1 MYRFA
6 LDYLK
11 EWKNRLSRKPLVVRG
26 ARQVGKTYL
35 IRELAKEFDT
45 YIEINLETEQT
56 IIPYFEKD
64 DPMQTLRLLELH
76 YNKKIFT
83 ENTLLFLDE
92 IQAAPHIFAKLRYFY
107 EKVPQLHI
115 VAAGSLLE
123 FIIEEHSFSMPV
135 GRIEYMHLGPMT
147 FQEFLLADEN
157 ENVAEFLSQYSV
169 KDDFPTPLHTKLLG
183 LFKIYLTIGGMPE
196 SINSYVLQ
204 KSYRDCDRIKEN
216 ILTTYIDDF
225 GKYGRRVNY
234 QRTLLV
240 FKAIPGTVGKKF
252 KYVNISREQRSKD
265 LSTSLHML
273 SLARVCYKVH
283 HSSCQG
289 IPLGAT
295 LDMKNFKLLFL
306 DVGLLLSAC
315 GLSMLHIEKADNLLL
330 INAGSICEQFIGQH
344 LLHRQDYY
352 REPELHYW
360 IREKSSSSA
369 EIDYVVA
376 SGEHIVPIEVKAGKA
391 GSLKSLHMFV
401 SSRKLP
407 LAVRTNT
414 NIPSLVRSNGKM
426 PAGKAYDY
434 HLLSIPCYMIEH
446 LDRLVNEAYSYL

>member
-11 EWKNRLSRKPLVVRG
+11 EWKNRLSRKPLVIRG

-35 IRELAKEFDT
+35 IREFAKEFDT
-45 YIEINLETEQT
+45 YIEINLETDQT

-64 DPMQTLRLLELH
+64 DPIQALRLLELH
-76 YNKKIFT
+76 YNKKIIK
-83 ENTLLFLDE
+83 ESTLLFLDE
-92 IQAAPHIFAKLRYFY
+92 IQAAPKIFAKLRYFY
-107 EKVPQLHI
+107 EKVPELYI
-115 VAAGSLLE
+115 VAACSLLE
-123 FIIEEHSFSMPV
+123 FVIEEHYFSMPV
-135 GRIEYMHLGPMT
+135 GRIEYMHLGPMS
-147 FQEFLLADEN
+147 FQEFLIAN
-157 ENVAEFLSQYSV
+157 ENAKVAKFLSHYSV
-169 KDDFPTPLHTKLLG
+169 EDDFPIPLHTKLLE

-196 SINSYVLQ
+196 SINSYTLQ
-204 KSYRDCDRIKEN
+204 KSYQECDRIKAN

-240 FKAIPGTVGKKF
+240 FKAIPGSVGKKF
-252 KYVNISREQRSKD
+252 KYVHISREQRAKD
-265 LSTSLHML
+265 LATSLHML
-273 SLARVCYKVH
+273 SLARICYKVH

-289 IPLGAT
+289 IPLGALT
-295 LDMKNFKLLFL
+295 DMKIFKLLFL

-315 GLSMLHIEKADNLLL
+315 GLSMLHVEKADNLLL
-330 INAGSICEQFIGQH
+330 VNAGSICEQFIGQH
-344 LLHRQDYY
+344 LLYRQEYY

-360 IREKSSSSA
+360 IREKSGSNA

-401 SSRKLP
+401 SSRRLP

-414 NIPSLVRSNGKM
+414 DIPSLVRSKGKM
-426 PAGKAYDY
+426 PTGTAYDY

-446 LDRLVNEAYSYL
+446 VDRLVNEAYSSF